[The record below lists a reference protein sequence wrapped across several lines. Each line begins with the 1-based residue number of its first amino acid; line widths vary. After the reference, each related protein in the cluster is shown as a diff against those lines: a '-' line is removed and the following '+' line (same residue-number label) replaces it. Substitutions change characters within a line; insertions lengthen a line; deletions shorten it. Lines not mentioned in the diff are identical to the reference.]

1 MGRPIIQYP
10 QDLMALQE
18 IVWNIQPDLV
28 IETGIAHGGS
38 LIFYASLL
46 ELIGKGEVLGLDVE
60 IRPHNRKAIET
71 HPMAGRIAMLE
82 GDSTAADIAKQVA
95 ECAKGKECVLVCLDS
110 NHTHEHVLQ
119 EMELYGPLVTPGS
132 YMVVLDTVIEDL
144 PDDFYDNR
152 PWNRGNNP
160 RTAVRQYLESND
172 HFTVDQSVDDK
183 LLISVAPGGYLKRVK

>member
-1 MGRPIIQYP
+1 
-10 QDLMALQE
+10 
-18 IVWNIQPDLV
+18 
-28 IETGIAHGGS
+28 
-38 LIFYASLL
+38 
-46 ELIGKGEVLGLDVE
+46 
-60 IRPHNRKAIET
+60 
-71 HPMAGRIAMLE
+71 MLE

-95 ECAKGKECVLVCLDS
+95 ERAKGKECVLVCLDS

-152 PWNRGNNP
+152 PWSRGNNP

-183 LLISVAPGGYLKRVK
+183 LLISVAPGGYIKRVK